1 MEGIIR
7 NRPKERFQQLNDVGA
22 GLAPARALNEIVVT
36 VRTPGRGQAPP
47 LHRSARFRNLHPQS
61 PVSYLAPFG
70 HSPDSTFPMEY
81 QKLGSSDVSVS
92 RITFG
97 SWAAGGWMWGGTE
110 QNDAV
115 GAIHASYEL
124 GVTSIDTAPVYGM
137 GFSEEI
143 VGEAIKTLPRDKVQI
158 LTKFGMRWD
167 LKQGDFAMKTKD
179 NNGHDLDVYKYAGR
193 DSIIKECEDSLR
205 RLGTDY
211 IDLYQQH
218 WPDVT
223 TPIDETME
231 ALSRLVEQGKVRAA
245 GVSNY
250 SVDQMQEAERTLSL
264 ASNQVPYSMLR
275 RDIEKDVVPYCLD
288 NDKAI
293 LVYSP
298 LQLGLL
304 TGKMKPDQAFGEG
317 DLRNGNR
324 FFTPENVKRVNDVL
338 NKIRPLAETKNA
350 TLSQL
355 VLRWTLAQP
364 GITVAL
370 VGARNPEQAVQNA
383 KAMDF
388 KLTFE
393 EVDFINKQLKSL
405 EAAAV

>member
-1 MEGIIR
+1 
-7 NRPKERFQQLNDVGA
+7 
-22 GLAPARALNEIVVT
+22 
-36 VRTPGRGQAPP
+36 
-47 LHRSARFRNLHPQS
+47 
-61 PVSYLAPFG
+61 
-70 HSPDSTFPMEY
+70 MEY
-81 QKLGSSDVSVS
+81 QELGTSGVAVS

-115 GAIHASYEL
+115 GAIHASYDL

-137 GFSEEI
+137 GFSEQI
-143 VGEAIKTLPRDKVQI
+143 VGEAIKSLPRDKVQI

-167 LKQGDFAMKTKD
+167 LAKGDFAMKTKD

-231 ALSRLVEQGKVRAA
+231 AVMRLIEQGKVRAA

-250 SVDQMQEAERTLSL
+250 SVAQMQEAEKTLNI
-264 ASNQVPYSMLR
+264 ASNQVPYSMVR
-275 RDIEKDVVPYCLD
+275 RDIEQDLVPFCMEH
-288 NDKAI
+288 NKAI

-304 TGKMKPDQAFGEG
+304 TGKMKPGQEFGDG
-317 DLRNGNR
+317 DLRRGHR
-324 FFTPENVKRVNDVL
+324 LFTPESVTRVNAML
-338 NKIRPLAETKNA
+338 NKIRPLAETKNV
-350 TLSQL
+350 TLGQL

-383 KAMDF
+383 RAID
-388 KLTFE
+388 LQLSFE
-393 EVDFINKQLKSL
+393 ELDFINKQL
-405 EAAAV
+405 AALQPA

>member
-1 MEGIIR
+1 ME
-7 NRPKERFQQLNDVGA
+7 FQ
-22 GLAPARALNEIVVT
+22 E
-36 VRTPGRGQAPP
+36 
-47 LHRSARFRNLHPQS
+47 
-61 PVSYLAPFG
+61 
-70 HSPDSTFPMEY
+70 
-81 QKLGSSDVSVS
+81 LGSSGVRVS
-92 RITFG
+92 RIAFG

-115 GAIHASYEL
+115 GAIHASYDL

-137 GFSEEI
+137 GLSEQI
-143 VGEAIKTLPRDKVQI
+143 VGEALKTLPRDKVQI

-167 LKQGDFAMKTKD
+167 LAQGEFAMKTKD
-179 NNGHDLDVYKYAGR
+179 NHGHDLDVYKYASR

-218 WPDVT
+218 WPDTT
-223 TPIDETME
+223 TPIAETME
-231 ALSRLVEQGKVRAA
+231 ALARLMEQGKVRAA

-250 SVDQMQEAERTLSL
+250 SVAQMQEAEKTLNL
-264 ASNQVPYSMLR
+264 VSNQVPYSMVR
-275 RDIEKDVVPYCLD
+275 RDIEADVVPYCLD
-288 NDKAI
+288 NNKAI

-304 TGKMKPDQAFGEG
+304 TGKIKPGQEFGEG
-317 DLRNGNR
+317 DLRNGHR
-324 FFTPENVKRVNDVL
+324 LFTPEAVTRTNAVL

-350 TLSQL
+350 TLGQL

-364 GITVAL
+364 GISVAL

-383 KAMDF
+383 RAMSF
-388 KLTFE
+388 QLTFE
-393 EVDFINKQLKSL
+393 EIDFINKQLATL
-405 EAAAV
+405 QPAA

>member
-1 MEGIIR
+1 
-7 NRPKERFQQLNDVGA
+7 
-22 GLAPARALNEIVVT
+22 
-36 VRTPGRGQAPP
+36 
-47 LHRSARFRNLHPQS
+47 
-61 PVSYLAPFG
+61 
-70 HSPDSTFPMEY
+70 MEY
-81 QKLGSSDVSVS
+81 QKLGSSDVTVS

-115 GAIHASYEL
+115 GAIQAAYEL
-124 GVTSIDTAPVYGM
+124 GVTSIDTAPIYGQ
-137 GFSEEI
+137 GLSEQV
-143 VGEAIKTLPRDKVQI
+143 VGEAIKSLPRDKVQV

-167 LKQGDFAMKTKD
+167 LAKGDFAMKTKD
-179 NNGHDLDVYKYAGR
+179 NNGHDIDVYKYAGR

-231 ALSRLVEQGKVRAA
+231 ALSRLIEQGKVRAA

-250 SVDQMQEAERTLSL
+250 SVAQMQEAEKTLNL
-264 ASNQVPYSMLR
+264 ASNQVPYSMVR
-275 RDIEKDVVPYCLD
+275 RDIEADVVPYCLE
-288 NDKAI
+288 NKKAI

-304 TGKMKPDQAFGEG
+304 TGKIKPGQQFGEG
-317 DLRNGNR
+317 DLRIGHR
-324 FFTPENVKRVNDVL
+324 LFSPERVTRTNAML

-350 TLSQL
+350 TLGQL

-383 KAMDF
+383 KAID
-388 KLTFE
+388 LQLSFE
-393 EVDFINKQLKSL
+393 EIDFIDKQLREL
-405 EAAAV
+405 MPAAV

>member
-1 MEGIIR
+1 
-7 NRPKERFQQLNDVGA
+7 
-22 GLAPARALNEIVVT
+22 
-36 VRTPGRGQAPP
+36 
-47 LHRSARFRNLHPQS
+47 
-61 PVSYLAPFG
+61 
-70 HSPDSTFPMEY
+70 MEY
-81 QKLGSSDVSVS
+81 QELGSSGVSVS

-115 GAIHASYEL
+115 GAIHASYDL

-143 VGEAIKTLPRDKVQI
+143 VGEALKTLPRDKVQI
-158 LTKFGMRWD
+158 LTKFGMRWN
-167 LKQGDFAMKTKD
+167 LAKGEFAMKTKD
-179 NNGHDLDVYKYAGR
+179 NNGHDLDVYKYASR
-193 DSIIKECEDSLR
+193 ESIMKECEDSLR

-223 TPIDETME
+223 TNIDETME
-231 ALSRLVEQGKVRAA
+231 ALSRLIEQGKVRAA
-245 GVSNY
+245 GVSND
-250 SVDQMQEAERTLSL
+250 SVAQMQEAEKTVKL
-264 ASNQVPYSMLR
+264 ASNQVPYSMVR
-275 RDIEKDVVPYCLD
+275 RDIEAEVVPYCLA
-288 NDKAI
+288 NNKAI

-304 TGKMKPDQAFGEG
+304 TGKMKPGQQFGPG
-317 DLRNGNR
+317 DLRTGHR
-324 FFTPENVKRVNDVL
+324 LFTPENVQRVNAVL

-350 TLSQL
+350 TLGQL

-364 GITVAL
+364 GISVTL

-383 KAMDF
+383 RAIDL
-388 KLTFE
+388 KLSFE
-393 EVDFINKQLKSL
+393 EIDFINKQLREL
-405 EAAAV
+405 TPAAV

>member
-1 MEGIIR
+1 
-7 NRPKERFQQLNDVGA
+7 
-22 GLAPARALNEIVVT
+22 
-36 VRTPGRGQAPP
+36 
-47 LHRSARFRNLHPQS
+47 
-61 PVSYLAPFG
+61 
-70 HSPDSTFPMEY
+70 MEY

-97 SWAAGGWMWGGTE
+97 SWAAGGWMWGNTE
-110 QNDAV
+110 QNDTV
-115 GAIHASYEL
+115 GAIRAAYDL

-137 GFSEEI
+137 GLSEEI
-143 VGEAIKTLPRDKVQI
+143 VGEAIKTLPRDQVQI
-158 LTKFGMRWD
+158 LTKFGIRWD
-167 LKQGDFAMKTKD
+167 LARGDFAMKTKD
-179 NNGHDLDVYKYAGR
+179 NDGHDLDVYKYAGR
-193 DSIIKECEDSLR
+193 DSIIKECEHSLR

-218 WPDVT
+218 WPDGT

-231 ALSRLVEQGKVRAA
+231 AVSRLIEQGKVRAA

-250 SVDQMQEAERTLSL
+250 SVAQLQEAEKTLRIV
-264 ASNQVPYSMLR
+264 SNQMPYSMLH
-275 RDIEKDVVPYCLD
+275 RDIEQDVVPYCQKNNQAL
-288 NDKAI
+288 

-304 TGKMKPDQAFGEG
+304 TGKMKPGQLFDAG

-324 FFTPENVKRVNDVL
+324 YFTPENVQRVNGFL
-338 NKIRPLAETKNA
+338 NKIRPLAEIKNA

-364 GITVAL
+364 GIAVAL

-383 KAMDF
+383 RAMDF

-393 EVDFINKQLKSL
+393 EVDFINKQLKTL
-405 EAAAV
+405 EAAAG

>member
-1 MEGIIR
+1 
-7 NRPKERFQQLNDVGA
+7 
-22 GLAPARALNEIVVT
+22 
-36 VRTPGRGQAPP
+36 
-47 LHRSARFRNLHPQS
+47 
-61 PVSYLAPFG
+61 
-70 HSPDSTFPMEY
+70 MEY

-115 GAIHASYEL
+115 GAIHASYDL

-167 LKQGDFAMKTKD
+167 LAKGDFAMKTKD
-179 NNGHDLDVYKYAGR
+179 NDGHDLDVYKFASR

-231 ALSRLVEQGKVRAA
+231 AVARLIEQGKVRAA

-250 SVDQMQEAERTLSL
+250 SVAQMQEAEKTLKL
-264 ASNQVPYSMLR
+264 ASNQVPYSMVR
-275 RDIEKDVVPYCLD
+275 RDIEQDVVPYCME
-288 NDKAI
+288 NNKAI

-304 TGKMKPDQAFGEG
+304 TGKMKPGQSFNDG

-383 KAMDF
+383 RAMDF
-388 KLTFE
+388 QLTFE
-393 EVDFINKQLKSL
+393 EVDFINKQLREL
-405 EAAAV
+405 QTATA

>member
-1 MEGIIR
+1 
-7 NRPKERFQQLNDVGA
+7 
-22 GLAPARALNEIVVT
+22 
-36 VRTPGRGQAPP
+36 
-47 LHRSARFRNLHPQS
+47 
-61 PVSYLAPFG
+61 
-70 HSPDSTFPMEY
+70 MEY
-81 QKLGSSDVSVS
+81 QELGASGVSVS

-97 SWAAGGWMWGGTE
+97 AWAAGGWMWGGTE

-115 GAIHASYEL
+115 GAIHAGYDL

-137 GFSEEI
+137 GLSEEI
-143 VGEAIKTLPRDKVQI
+143 VGEALKSLPRDKVQV

-167 LKQGDFAMKTKD
+167 LTKGDFAMKTKD
-179 NNGHDLDVYKYAGR
+179 NDGHDLDVYKYAGR
-193 DSIIKECEDSLR
+193 DSIIRECENSLR

-218 WPDVT
+218 WPDTT

-231 ALSRLVEQGKVRAA
+231 AVGRLVEQGKVRAA

-250 SVDQMQEAERTLSL
+250 TVAQMQEAEKTLKL

-275 RDIEKDVVPYCLD
+275 RDIEQDVVPYCLEHH
-288 NDKAI
+288 KAI

-304 TGKMKPDQAFGEG
+304 TGKIKPGQKFGDG
-317 DLRNGNR
+317 DLRNSNR
-324 FFTPENVKRVNDVL
+324 FFTPENVQRVNAVL

-364 GITVAL
+364 GIAVAL

-383 KAMDF
+383 RAMDF
-388 KLTFE
+388 QLTFE
-393 EVDFINKQLKSL
+393 EVDFINKQLREL
-405 EAAAV
+405 AAAAV

>member
-1 MEGIIR
+1 
-7 NRPKERFQQLNDVGA
+7 
-22 GLAPARALNEIVVT
+22 
-36 VRTPGRGQAPP
+36 
-47 LHRSARFRNLHPQS
+47 
-61 PVSYLAPFG
+61 
-70 HSPDSTFPMEY
+70 MEY

-137 GFSEEI
+137 GLSEQI
-143 VGEAIKTLPRDKVQI
+143 VGEALKSLPRDKVQI

-167 LKQGDFAMKTKD
+167 LAKGDFAMKTKD

-193 DSIIKECEDSLR
+193 ASIIKECEDSLQ

-231 ALSRLVEQGKVRAA
+231 ALSRLIEQGKVRAG

-250 SVDQMQEAERTLSL
+250 SVAQMQEAEQTLNL
-264 ASNQVPYSMLR
+264 ASNQLPYSMLR
-275 RDIEKDVVPYCLD
+275 RGIEADVVPYCSES
-288 NDKAI
+288 NKAI

-304 TGKMKPDQAFGEG
+304 TGKMKPGQHFDAS
-317 DLRNGNR
+317 DLRSTNKL
-324 FFTPENVKRVNDVL
+324 FAPENVKRVNTVL

-350 TLSQL
+350 TLGQL
-355 VLRWTLAQP
+355 ALRWTLAQP
-364 GITVAL
+364 GISVAL

-383 KAMDF
+383 RAMDF
-388 KLTFE
+388 QLTFE
-393 EVDFINKQLKSL
+393 EMDFINKQLKTL
-405 EAAAV
+405 ETVST

>member
-1 MEGIIR
+1 ME
-7 NRPKERFQQLNDVGA
+7 FQELGA
-22 GLAPARALNEIVVT
+22 SGV
-36 VRTPGRGQAPP
+36 
-47 LHRSARFRNLHPQS
+47 
-61 PVSYLAPFG
+61 
-70 HSPDSTFPMEY
+70 
-81 QKLGSSDVSVS
+81 KVS

-124 GVTSIDTAPVYGM
+124 GVTSIDTAPIYGQ
-137 GFSEEI
+137 GLSEQI
-143 VGEAIKTLPRDKVQI
+143 VGEAIKSLPRDKVQ
-158 LTKFGMRWD
+158 LLSKFGMRWD
-167 LKQGDFAMKTKD
+167 LAQGDFAMKTKD
-179 NNGHDLDVYKYAGR
+179 NAGHDLDVYKYASRG
-193 DSIIKECEDSLR
+193 SIIKECEDSLK

-218 WPDVT
+218 WPDTT

-231 ALSRLVEQGKVRAA
+231 AVQRLMEQGKVRAA

-250 SVDQMQEAERTLSL
+250 SVAQMEEAEKTIDL

-275 RDIEKDVVPYCLD
+275 RGVEQDVVPYCQAHH
-288 NDKAI
+288 KGI

-304 TGKMKPDQAFGEG
+304 TGKMKPGQYFDAS
-317 DLRNGNR
+317 DLRSTNKL
-324 FFTPENVKRVNDVL
+324 FQPESVARVNGFL
-338 NKIRPLAETKNA
+338 NKIRPLAETKGA
-350 TLSQL
+350 TLGQL

-383 KAMDF
+383 RAID
-388 KLTFE
+388 LQLSFE
-393 EVDFINKQLKSL
+393 EIDFINKQLQAL
-405 EAAAV
+405 AA

>member
-1 MEGIIR
+1 
-7 NRPKERFQQLNDVGA
+7 
-22 GLAPARALNEIVVT
+22 
-36 VRTPGRGQAPP
+36 
-47 LHRSARFRNLHPQS
+47 
-61 PVSYLAPFG
+61 
-70 HSPDSTFPMEY
+70 MEY
-81 QKLGSSDVSVS
+81 QELGSSGLSVS

-115 GAIHASYEL
+115 GAIHASYDL

-137 GFSEEI
+137 GLSEEI
-143 VGEAIKTLPRDKVQI
+143 VGEAIKSLSRDKVQI

-167 LKQGDFAMKTKD
+167 LAKGDFGFKTKD
-179 NNGHDLDVYKYAGR
+179 NAGHDLDVYKYAGR

-223 TPIDETME
+223 TSIDETME
-231 ALSRLVEQGKVRAA
+231 ALSRLIEQGKVRAG

-250 SVDQMQEAERTLSL
+250 SVAQMQEAERTLNI
-264 ASNQVPYSMLR
+264 ASNQVPYSMVW
-275 RDIEKDVVPYCLD
+275 RDIEKDVVPYSIE
-288 NDKAI
+288 NNKGI

-304 TGKMKPDQAFGEG
+304 TGKIKPGQHFDAS
-317 DLRNGNR
+317 DLRSNNKL
-324 FFTPENVKRVNDVL
+324 FTPESVTRINAMLGKL
-338 NKIRPLAETKNA
+338 RPMAETKGV
-350 TLSQL
+350 TLGQL

-383 KAMDF
+383 KAIDVQ
-388 KLTFE
+388 LSFE
-393 EVDFINKQLKSL
+393 EIDFINKQLATL
-405 EAAAV
+405 ELVQA